1 MIAFQQAKSLS
12 YPPIY
17 ERLTWDYKKA
27 DSTTIRKA
35 LDLVNWER
43 LLIERILMHKSQYL
57 KELRNYNRK
66 LFLCFATKIGKSTT
80 NILISYFSKNIIT
93 LWHIKVTIC
102 RQKNKFTSHKQYSF
116 GLTFLEIQRRFIQ
129 TKYTTRSLL
138 CLKRIDSQTFKR
150 SNCKKRFLQCLC
162 HSYNLLL

>member
-1 MIAFQQAKSLS
+1 
-12 YPPIY
+12 
-17 ERLTWDYKKA
+17 
-27 DSTTIRKA
+27 
-35 LDLVNWER
+35 
-43 LLIERILMHKSQYL
+43 MHKSQYL

-66 LFLCFATKIGKSTT
+66 LFLCPATKIGKSTT
-80 NILISYFSKNIIT
+80 NILISYFSKHIIT

-102 RQKNKFTSHKQYSF
+102 RQKNKFTSHKLYSF

-129 TKYTTRSLL
+129 TKYTTRSLF

-162 HSYNLLL
+162 HSYNSLLKMFFIPRDNWRALFFIKAY